1 MEGPG
6 GTFHNNEKYDKINTW
21 TSSKPM
27 PIDRHGLVAV
37 SVDDKV
43 YVIVG
48 GLDPGGSQT
57 NLNEIFNLIDL
68 VDKRWYFLIIISITK
83 GK

>member
-43 YVIVG
+43 YDCWRTRSWRI
-48 GLDPGGSQT
+48 T
-57 NLNEIFNLIDL
+57 N
-68 VDKRWYFLIIISITK
+68 
-83 GK
+83 